1 MCIRDR
7 VGVERTGWPPF
18 DMVENGRYQGI
29 SADYLRLLGERL
41 GVQIDAVYF
50 DNWEQAQAA
59 LREGKIDILP
69 SVARTPERERWMRFS
84 DPYLISSSLIFSRP
98 EVQIQRVT
106 DLAGKRVAIER
117 GYVPVSYTHL
127 DVYKRQPRLRAAQRH
142 GLRHGRAGPACR

>member
-1 MCIRDR
+1 MRRLRVWVLVLLCCSAMRPAWALPLSKAEQAWLAQHPQLL

-84 DPYLISSSLIFSRP
+84 DPYLIRC
-98 EVQIQRVT
+98 V
-106 DLAGKRVAIER
+106 
-117 GYVPVSYTHL
+117 
-127 DVYKRQPRLRAAQRH
+127 
-142 GLRHGRAGPACR
+142 